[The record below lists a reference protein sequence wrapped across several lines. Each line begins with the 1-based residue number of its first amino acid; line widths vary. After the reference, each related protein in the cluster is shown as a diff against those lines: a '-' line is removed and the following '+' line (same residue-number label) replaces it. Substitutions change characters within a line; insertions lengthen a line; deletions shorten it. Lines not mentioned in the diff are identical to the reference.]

1 MPEPA
6 SAPAHKQAGRA
17 FFLAIEGLD
26 GAGKGTQT
34 KALVAR
40 AEAAGL
46 SVASFAFPRYG
57 QSFFSRLITD
67 YLNGRYGPKEAS
79 HPLFPAL
86 LFAAERFE
94 EATALRQLLAE
105 HDLVVVD
112 RYAASNMAY
121 QTARLTPEAARA
133 LAEDI
138 AEIEYSVFAIPRPDL
153 TLLLDLSPAEAQD
166 NVLKKAARDFVEG
179 EMDQHERDGDFLG
192 AVRQAYL
199 RLADAAAESEDGAL
213 ASLGPWQV
221 IDCRAK
227 ESEGGDGGLRPVDEI
242 TAEAWAALSAQLERR

>member
-1 MPEPA
+1 MPN
-6 SAPAHKQAGRA
+6 RA

-34 KALVAR
+34 KALVGR

-57 QSFFSRLITD
+57 QSFFSRLIED

-94 EATALRQLLAE
+94 ESASLRRLLAE
-105 HDLVVVD
+105 HELVIVD

-121 QTARLTPEAARA
+121 QTARLEPEAART

-138 AEIEYSVFAIPRPDL
+138 AEIEFGVFAIPRPDL
-153 TLLLDLSPAEAQD
+153 TLLLDLSPVEAQA
-166 NVLKKAARDFVEG
+166 NVLKKAERSFVEG
-179 EMDQHERDGDFLG
+179 EMDQHERDRGFLG

-199 RLADAAAESEDGAL
+199 RLADAAKAGGGKLGA
-213 ASLGPWQV
+213 LGPWEV
-221 IDCRAK
+221 IDCRAA
-227 ESEGGDGGLRPVDEI
+227 DGGLRPPEEI
-242 TAEAWAALSAQLERR
+242 TAEAWDAVPSHLKKRAAGSEAP

>member
-1 MPEPA
+1 MPEIGNGP
-6 SAPAHKQAGRA
+6 RA

-40 AEAAGL
+40 AQAAGL
-46 SVASFAFPRYG
+46 SVASMAFPRYG
-57 QSFFSRLITD
+57 ESFFSRLITD

-94 EATALRQLLAE
+94 EAAELRALLSAHE
-105 HDLVVVD
+105 LVIVD

-121 QTARLTPEAARA
+121 QTARLDPEAARA
-133 LAEDI
+133 LAADI
-138 AEIEYSVFAIPRPDL
+138 ARIEFDVFGIPRPDL
-153 TLLLDLSPAEAQD
+153 TILLDLSPVAAQS

-179 EMDQHERDGDFLG
+179 EMDQHERDGGFLG
-192 AVRQAYL
+192 AVREAYL
-199 RLADAAAESEDGAL
+199 RIAKVARSGDDSLAA
-213 ASLGPWQV
+213 LGPWQV
-221 IDCRAK
+221 IDCRAP
-227 ESEGGDGGLRPVDEI
+227 EAEEGGGLRPPEEI
-242 TAEAWAALSAQLERR
+242 TAEVWAALSAALDRRAKG

>member
-1 MPEPA
+1 MPD
-6 SAPAHKQAGRA
+6 RA

-34 KALVAR
+34 KALVERAR
-40 AEAAGL
+40 AAGL

-57 QSFFSRLITD
+57 ESFFSRLIED

-94 EATALRQLLAE
+94 ESAALRMLLSEHQL
-105 HDLVVVD
+105 VIVD

-121 QTARLTPEAARA
+121 QTARLEPEAASA

-138 AEIEYSVFAIPRPDL
+138 AEIEFGVFAIPRPDL
-153 TLLLDLSPAEAQD
+153 TLLLDLSPVEAQA
-166 NVLKKAARDFVEG
+166 NVLKKAKRSFVEG
-179 EMDQHERDGDFLG
+179 EMDQHERDGGFLA

-199 RLADAAAESEDGAL
+199 RLASSAQEGASEEGARRGAL
-213 ASLGPWQV
+213 GEWAV
-221 IDCRAK
+221 IDCRAD
-227 ESEGGDGGLRPVDEI
+227 DGGLRPPEAI
-242 TAEAWAALSAQLERR
+242 TEDAWAAVSKCIQRHE

>member
-1 MPEPA
+1 MPQDKEGKDA
-6 SAPAHKQAGRA
+6 AVGGA

-57 QSFFSRLITD
+57 QSFFSRLIEN

-94 EATALRQLLAE
+94 EAKALRALLAE
-105 HDLVVVD
+105 HELVIVD

-121 QTARLTPEAARA
+121 QTALLEPEAARA
-133 LAEDI
+133 LAKDI
-138 AEIEYSVFAIPRPDL
+138 AEIEFGVFGIPRPDL
-153 TLLLDLSPAEAQD
+153 TLLLDLAPQAAQA

-179 EMDQHERDGDFLG
+179 EMDQHERDGGFLG

-199 RLADAAAESEDGAL
+199 RIADAARSGDDDLAALGA
-213 ASLGPWQV
+213 WQV
-221 IDCRAK
+221 IDCRAP
-227 ESEGGDGGLRPVDEI
+227 ESEGGGLRPPDAI
-242 TAEAWAALSAQLERR
+242 TEEAWAAVSAQLGR